1 MIASMRGFGQVFQAS
16 KRASLQR
23 FFSSLPK
30 HQELNMPALSPTMK
44 SGKIAKWNFKVGDKV
59 EAGDVLAEIET
70 DKSNVGFEMQEPGY
84 VARILIPDAAQCEVG
99 KPVAILVSKKDDIA
113 KFANYTP
120 GQGSNTA
127 APTPAATPEPP
138 KAAPKAAA
146 SSFPPHQVLSM
157 PSLSPTMKDVDSL
170 LI

>member
-1 MIASMRGFGQVFQAS
+1 MLGSLRGFGQVIHSSRKA
-16 KRASLQR
+16 ALTR

-30 HQELNMPALSPTMK
+30 HQELTMPALSPTMK

-70 DKSNVGFEMQEPGY
+70 DKSNVGYELQEPGY

-99 KPVAILVSKKDDIA
+99 KPVAILVSKKDDVA

-120 GQGSNTA
+120 GSSANTA

-138 KAAPKAAA
+138 KAASQPAAQ
-146 SSFPPHQVLSM
+146 SYPPHQVLNM
-157 PSLSPTMKDVDSL
+157 PSLSPTMKDVNSE